1 MGRALSTMERV
12 APSVTK
18 RTRPVA
24 AVLAVIAAAAL
35 IAVAC
40 GVHYNRA
47 AVSELLSPLQVGR
60 YAVRAERQSGDYD
73 SKAERQIA
81 YATDSDNA
89 ATSERE
95 LAAKEEKRARESAY
109 LAADVKSRIDKILE
123 AGRDQVNQATK
134 LKAKAGRLQESAAEL
149 LTKAKGEKETAAAL
163 KAKYYKTMD
172 TYGEAVK
179 KIDKATADAQSI
191 LDQMNAQSLVLA
203 QVATQY
209 GGVTNHGQNPDA
221 STAAALRAQLLQA
234 QKDLA
239 TITARK
245 AQADEDTATAR
256 KLADQYQPM
265 IIAAEKDKRSSDFH
279 FQNFAQLTHDA
290 DTLQNRADALLKRA
304 GSTDGLIEST
314 QSNLEQKRKQFEHY
328 KNRAQTEMAISLQAE
343 DKEAELRTQARSAR
357 KEAAELADKAR
368 QLRALAQEGVNNVM
382 AAAKEPAGESN
393 ERR

>member
-1 MGRALSTMERV
+1 MCRV
-12 APSVTK
+12 CA
-18 RTRPVA
+18 
-24 AVLAVIAAAAL
+24 
-35 IAVAC
+35 
-40 GVHYNRA
+40 
-47 AVSELLSPLQVGR
+47 
-60 YAVRAERQSGDYD
+60 
-73 SKAERQIA
+73 
-81 YATDSDNA
+81 
-89 ATSERE
+89 
-95 LAAKEEKRARESAY
+95 
-109 LAADVKSRIDKILE
+109 
-123 AGRDQVNQATK
+123 QVNQATK

-209 GGVTNHGQNPDA
+209 GVATNHGQNPDA
-221 STAAALRAQLLQA
+221 ATAAALRAQLLQA

-256 KLADQYQPM
+256 KLADEYQPM

-279 FQNFAQLTHDA
+279 FQNFAHLTHDA

-304 GSTDGLIEST
+304 GTTDGLIEST
-314 QSNLEQKRKQFEHY
+314 QDNLEEKRKQFEHY

-343 DKEAELRTQARSAR
+343 DKEAELRTQARSGR

-368 QLRALAQEGVNNVM
+368 RLRALAQEGVNNVM
-382 AAAKEPAGESN
+382 AAAREPAGEPAG
-393 ERR
+393 RR